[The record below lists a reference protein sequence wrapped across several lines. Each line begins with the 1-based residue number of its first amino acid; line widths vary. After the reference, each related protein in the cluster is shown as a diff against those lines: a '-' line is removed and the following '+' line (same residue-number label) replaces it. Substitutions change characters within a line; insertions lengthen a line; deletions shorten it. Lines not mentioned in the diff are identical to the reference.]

1 MTGGFQVHMNKYP
14 IQILILYHSLL
25 LNESI
30 KKAINH
36 HQELN
41 IVAESIELKSV
52 RKVLENNRPDWILLI
67 KESNEHLPKEVIR
80 AMEKSQN
87 LNLLTLATDSSK
99 IEVFED
105 PNYGKTLH
113 MDSLEQLMD
122 VLKNPSRI
130 PNY

>member
-1 MTGGFQVHMNKYP
+1 MKRYP

-52 RKVLENNRPDWILLI
+52 RKVLENDVPDWILLI
-67 KESNEHLPKEVIR
+67 KESNEHLPTEVIR
-80 AMEKSQN
+80 AMEKSHN
-87 LNLLTLATDSSK
+87 IRLLTLATDCSK
-99 IEVFED
+99 IEVFEN
-105 PNYGKTLH
+105 PRNRKTLH

-122 VLKNPSRI
+122 VLKNPSGI
-130 PNY
+130 LNY